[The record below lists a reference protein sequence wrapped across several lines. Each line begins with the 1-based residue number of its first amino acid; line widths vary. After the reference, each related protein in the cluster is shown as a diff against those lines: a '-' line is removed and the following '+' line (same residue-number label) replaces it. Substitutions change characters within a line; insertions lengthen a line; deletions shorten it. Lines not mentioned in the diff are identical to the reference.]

1 MIQLSNKIANQLIKN
16 GYFKFKLSDQNFK
29 KANSILV
36 SIVKKKLKKNF
47 IKLDKIHK
55 KITIEELNDFRLN
68 IFKKL
73 NTDKGFKKNIFN
85 SAETFI
91 IETVGNELVCS
102 DMNLSI
108 QFPGDNSSLLDMH
121 TDFFS
126 GESIFQINL
135 WVPFVAVK
143 KTQSMFI
150 INPFDSLVI
159 LKKIKKNKLLNF
171 KKILQIYKKKM
182 KWINLKKGEA
192 ILFSANCLHGN
203 ILNEEKNTRWSI
215 NVRYKNLYS
224 PYTNLDN
231 EKKIGGFYKPLSLK
245 AVSIFNLKHNFYE
258 IIKK

>member
-16 GYFKFKLSDQNFK
+16 GYFKFKLLDQNFK

-73 NTDKGFKKNIFN
+73 NTDKGFKNNIFN

-91 IETVGNELVCS
+91 IESVGNELVCS

-108 QFPGDNSSLLDMH
+108 QFPRDNSSLLDMH

-150 INPFDSLVI
+150 INPLDSLVI

-231 EKKIGGFYKPLSLK
+231 EKKIGSFYKPLSLK